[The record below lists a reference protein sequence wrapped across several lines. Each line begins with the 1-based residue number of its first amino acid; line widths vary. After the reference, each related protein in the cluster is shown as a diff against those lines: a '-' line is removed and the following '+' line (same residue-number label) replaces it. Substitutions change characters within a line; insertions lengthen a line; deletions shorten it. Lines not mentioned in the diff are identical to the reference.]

1 MCTRKLI
8 RRRGR
13 VSSDVMRH
21 NNQVS
26 WLDISSIVSDLVN
39 KVIFHNSPEFCCDHC
54 SSMMELKSCNCIFG
68 QTMTLDELLNLNEE
82 HKIGENAYHFEGGDQ
97 EIIA

>member
-1 MCTRKLI
+1 
-8 RRRGR
+8 
-13 VSSDVMRH
+13 
-21 NNQVS
+21 
-26 WLDISSIVSDLVN
+26 
-39 KVIFHNSPEFCCDHC
+39 
-54 SSMMELKSCNCIFG
+54 MMELKSCNCIFG